1 MGKIQLANFT
11 GLTAMPQKAA
21 SAWTDAMEGLVGASY
36 KPLLYGGEQV
46 VRGTNYWFI
55 AEKTTSTLVPT
66 RKIVKFAINEFRGEY
81 RLLGNTIE
89 VVLG

>member
-36 KPLLYGGEQV
+36 KPLLYCGEQV
-46 VRGTNYWFI
+46 V
-55 AEKTTSTLVPT
+55 TTSTLVPT